1 MKIKLIAFVLIIIMV
16 SYFLVGIEDLLS
28 FIIGIAVILIPL
40 GTIFYLINKY
50 ISNKEEK
57 IKKVFSDQNNFNVTH
72 QFIGDENS
80 IAVDSNSQ
88 KIIFYEKK
96 VLTKINFDD
105 LISVETKINDMSL
118 HKTQRGSQIVGGAIG
133 GLLLG
138 PAGLLIGALSG
149 KKTSIQMITKVSIKI
164 TISNIDKPFFELI
177 FYNGSPIQSDG
188 LIHKSFSKQAD
199 EWIARLSVIIS
210 SK

>member
-1 MKIKLIAFVLIIIMV
+1 MKSKKMAFVLGIMV
-16 SYFLVGIEDLLS
+16 SYLVVGIEDLLAS
-28 FIIGIAVILIPL
+28 TIAIAIIFIPL
-40 GTIFYLINKY
+40 GTIFYLTNKN

-118 HKTQRGSQIVGGAIG
+118 HQTQRGSQIVGGAIG

-149 KKTSIQMITKVSIKI
+149 KKTSIQKITKVSIKI

-177 FYNGSPIQSDG
+177 FYDGFPIQSDG
-188 LIHKSFSKQAD
+188 LIHNSFSKQAD